1 MAKQRL
7 QKVLAAAGID
17 SRRNCEELILSGA
30 VRVNRKVVDELPAFV
45 DPETDIITVH
55 GRKVRSAPKVYFLL
69 NKPKSVVCTNSDP
82 QGRRKAIDIIKAD
95 QRIFCVGRLDIDT
108 TGLII
113 LTNDSDLT
121 NKLTHPKYKI
131 SKTYVAKVKGFAEG
145 KALDKLKKGVWLA
158 EGKTGKA
165 AVKVLKRSH
174 TESLIEITISQ
185 GLNRQIRRAMAKV
198 GLKVKSLK
206 RTRIGKITDR
216 GISVGKFRKLSK
228 SEIEYLKKI

>member
-1 MAKQRL
+1 MQNHAL
-7 QKVLAAAGID
+7 
-17 SRRNCEELILSGA
+17 NEW
-30 VRVNRKVVDELPAFV
+30 RVYTACQ
-45 DPETDIITVH
+45 TDIITVH

-131 SKTYVAKVKGFAEG
+131 SKTYVAKVKGLAEG
-145 KALDKLKKGVWLA
+145 KAIDKLKKGVWLS
-158 EGKTGKA
+158 EGKTGKS

-174 TESLIEITISQ
+174 DESLVEIIISQ
-185 GLNRQIRRAMAKV
+185 GLNRQVRRAMAKV

-216 GISVGKFRKLSK
+216 GISVGKFRKLSE
-228 SEIEYLKKI
+228 SEIEYLKKM